1 MKHTASESIS
11 EVIDRIKR
19 EQQLSQK
26 LQERQAMRLWAEV
39 VGDHIASL
47 AQPRD
52 VKAGKLCLH
61 VESAALRQ
69 ELMINRPRILAEI
82 NSRLGEIIV
91 SDIRFV

>member
-11 EVIDRIKR
+11 QVIDRIKR
-19 EQQLSQK
+19 EQQLSHK
-26 LQERQAMRLWAEV
+26 LQERQAMALWAEV
-39 VGDHIASL
+39 VGQHIASL

-52 VKAGKLCLH
+52 VVAGKLCLH
-61 VESAALRQ
+61 TESAALRQ
-69 ELMINRPRILAEI
+69 ELMLSRHSILAEI